1 MAKIQVLPGKPLK
14 PGIHVTKEG
23 VNFSI
28 FSRHATAVF
37 LELFHNANDAAPFM
51 TVALE
56 PETNRIGDIWFCF
69 VAGLKPGDLYLYRVD
84 GPFAPE
90 KGHRFNKKFY
100 LFDPRARAFTEG
112 SVFKNMAFG
121 QVCPLEKMPKCVIV
135 DSDDYDWEGDR
146 PLGIPLED
154 SIIYEAHLK
163 GFTAAKSSKVKY
175 GGTYRGLIEKIPY
188 LKSLGI
194 TAVELLPVQE
204 FDEYENANVNPRTGE
219 RMVNYWGYSTIGF
232 FAPKVHYA
240 VDRTPGAVVNE
251 FKDMVK
257 ALHKAGV
264 EVILDIVFNHTAEGN
279 EHGVTLNFRGFDN
292 AIFYALV
299 PDNKQYYLNYSGCGN
314 TINCNHPINQEFI
327 MDCLRYWVVDMH
339 VDGFRFDL
347 ASVLCRAEDGSII
360 KYPPL
365 TDRIAEDP
373 LLRGAKIIAEPWDC
387 GGAYF
392 VGSFPGSRWSEWN
405 DRYRDGIRRFIRG
418 DEFTS
423 AEAATRISG
432 SNDLYAH
439 SHRGPQ
445 HSINYIVS
453 HDGFTLNDLVTYNGK
468 HNEENGENNRDG
480 NDNNLSYNHG
490 FEGPTAN
497 PKIERLRQQQ
507 IKNFF
512 VCLMLSQGTPMMV
525 AGDEVN
531 RTQGGNNNAY
541 CQDNEISWFD
551 WDDVK
556 KNAEM
561 LTFAQR
567 LIALR
572 KNHPV
577 FHRTSYFGGAHTAT
591 PTSQPDISWHD
602 YDGKVPDWEK
612 MNRFLALRLGGN
624 VGQEKAD
631 SDFYLAFNTDIHDKT
646 LVIPPPSSG
655 RKWYRSVDTSI
666 AGESAAL
673 AAGTEEI
680 LDLQEKYV
688 LPANSVLVLISK

>member
-1 MAKIQVLPGKPLK
+1 
-14 PGIHVTKEG
+14 
-23 VNFSI
+23 
-28 FSRHATAVF
+28 
-37 LELFHNANDAAPFM
+37 
-51 TVALE
+51 
-56 PETNRIGDIWFCF
+56 
-69 VAGLKPGDLYLYRVD
+69 
-84 GPFAPE
+84 
-90 KGHRFNKKFY
+90 
-100 LFDPRARAFTEG
+100 
-112 SVFKNMAFG
+112 
-121 QVCPLEKMPKCVIV
+121 
-135 DSDDYDWEGDR
+135 
-146 PLGIPLED
+146 
-154 SIIYEAHLK
+154 
-163 GFTAAKSSKVKY
+163 
-175 GGTYRGLIEKIPY
+175 
-188 LKSLGI
+188 
-194 TAVELLPVQE
+194 
-204 FDEYENANVNPRTGE
+204 
-219 RMVNYWGYSTIGF
+219 
-232 FAPKVHYA
+232 
-240 VDRTPGAVVNE
+240 
-251 FKDMVK
+251 
-257 ALHKAGV
+257 
-264 EVILDIVFNHTAEGN
+264 
-279 EHGVTLNFRGFDN
+279 
-292 AIFYALV
+292 
-299 PDNKQYYLNYSGCGN
+299 
-314 TINCNHPINQEFI
+314 
-327 MDCLRYWVVDMH
+327 
-339 VDGFRFDL
+339 
-347 ASVLCRAEDGSII
+347 
-360 KYPPL
+360 
-365 TDRIAEDP
+365 
-373 LLRGAKIIAEPWDC
+373 
-387 GGAYF
+387 
-392 VGSFPGSRWSEWN
+392 
-405 DRYRDGIRRFIRG
+405 
-418 DEFTS
+418 
-423 AEAATRISG
+423 
-432 SNDLYAH
+432 
-439 SHRGPQ
+439 
-445 HSINYIVS
+445 
-453 HDGFTLNDLVTYNGK
+453 
-468 HNEENGENNRDG
+468 GENNRDG

-497 PKIERLRQQQ
+497 PIIERLRQQQ

-688 LPANSVLVLISK
+688 LPANSVLVLVSK